1 MKEELVARLN
11 TEENLIIMPNPD
23 EAGIYTR
30 FGENSERYKKGS
42 FKEVVKYCIESS
54 KESAIDEDRTLSGE
68 IRSLISQ
75 QDQNTPFE
83 ITIYDKRKTPKRNA
97 TNQNSTVMHLDDLVG
112 PYIERRDLEDSGEL
126 YDYLDMVVR
135 LNPAAGI

>member
-30 FGENSERYKKGS
+30 FGEDSERFKGGS
-42 FKEVVKYCIESS
+42 FKDIIKYCIESS

-68 IRSLISQ
+68 IRALINQ
-75 QDQNTPFE
+75 QDKNTPFE
-83 ITIYDKRKTPKRNA
+83 IMVYDKRKTPKRNV
-97 TNQNSTVMHLDDLVG
+97 NNKHSTVMHLDDLVM
-112 PYIERRDLEDSGEL
+112 PYVERRDVKDSGEV

-135 LNPAAGI
+135 LNPSAGI